1 MWFEQSETETEFEVA
16 ELSKDIAKKRI
27 LIVGAGA
34 VGSYIGGWLAHTGH
48 DVVFADSWAEQ
59 VDAINSDGIR
69 IEGPHEPFVSHPRAF
84 HLHQSQALALEPQF
98 DLAFVA
104 VKAYDTSWAARF
116 AARFVKDDGY
126 FVSSQNCMPDSD
138 LADAVG
144 EKRCIGLI
152 MSSIAV
158 RVGGPGLAQRAGT
171 QRRRDMG
178 HVVFRAGEHDGSD
191 SERIA
196 ELVEILDPIDAG
208 KTTTNLYGERWA
220 KLCQNSMG
228 NPVVGS
234 TLCGTAT
241 IGSSSRGREL
251 QIRLA
256 AESAKVGLALGLDV
270 VNFGGSEP
278 KNWVAASSDGE
289 VYEELDKK
297 MAESAG
303 ASTGDWHPSMGQDV
317 ANGRPSEID
326 FMNGHVLR
334 KGREVGVETP
344 VTASIVEAMR
354 RIDRG
359 ELLPKESNIEMI
371 LSNAG
376 Y

>member
-1 MWFEQSETETEFEVA
+1 MRFEQSEAETEIEEA

-59 VDAINSDGIR
+59 VDTINSEGIR

-116 AARFVKDDGY
+116 AVRFVKDEGY

-196 ELVEILDPIDAG
+196 ELVEILDPIDGG

-241 IGSSSRGREL
+241 IASSSRGREL

-256 AESAKVGLALGLDV
+256 SESAKVGLALGLDV
-270 VNFGGSEP
+270 VDFGGSAP
-278 KNWVAASSDGE
+278 KHWVAASSDGE
-289 VYEELDKK
+289 VYEELDNK

-326 FMNGHVLR
+326 FMNGHVLQ

-359 ELLPKESNIEMI
+359 ELLPQESNIEMI

>member
-1 MWFEQSETETEFEVA
+1 MS
-16 ELSKDIAKKRI
+16 SSNGKKRV

-34 VGSYIGGWLAHTGH
+34 VGGYIGGWLAHTGH

-59 VDAINSDGIR
+59 VDTINADGLR
-69 IEGPHEPFVSHPRAF
+69 VEGPHEAFVSHPRAF
-84 HLHQSQALALEPQF
+84 HLHQSQALALEPKF
-98 DLAFVA
+98 DLAFIA
-104 VKAYDTSWAARF
+104 MKAYDTSWSARF
-116 AARFVKDDGY
+116 AERFVSDDGY
-126 FVSSQNCMPDSD
+126 FVSSQNCMPDLD
-138 LADAVG
+138 MADAVG
-144 EKRCIGLI
+144 ADRCVGLI

-158 RVGGPGLAQRAGT
+158 RVGGPGLVQRAGT
-171 QRRRDMG
+171 KRRRDMG
-178 HVVFRAGEHDGSD
+178 HIVFRAGEHDGTPSK
-191 SERIA
+191 RIA
-196 ELVEILDPIDAG
+196 ELIEMLDPLDGG

-241 IGSSSRGREL
+241 IASSTRGREL

-256 AESAKVGLALGLDV
+256 SESAQVGLALGLEV
-270 VNFGGSEP
+270 VDFGGASP
-278 KNWVAASSDGE
+278 NKWVAASTDGG
-289 VYEELDKK
+289 VYEELDNK

-303 ASTGDWHPSMGQDV
+303 AGTGDWHPSMGQDV

-326 FMNGHVLR
+326 FMNGHVL
-334 KGREVGVETP
+334 KMGRSAGIETP
-344 VTASIVEAMR
+344 VTASIVDAMR
-354 RIDRG
+354 RVDRG
-359 ELLPKESNIEMI
+359 ELVPDERNIEMI

>member
-1 MWFEQSETETEFEVA
+1 MS
-16 ELSKDIAKKRI
+16 SSNGKKRV

-48 DVVFADSWAEQ
+48 DVVFADAWAEQ
-59 VDAINSDGIR
+59 VDTINYSGLR
-69 IEGPHEPFVSHPRAF
+69 VEGPHEPFVSHPRAF
-84 HLHQSQALALEPQF
+84 HQHQSQALALEPEF
-98 DLAFVA
+98 DLAFIA
-104 VKAYDTSWAARF
+104 MKAYDTSWAARF
-116 AARFVKDDGY
+116 AERFVSDEGY
-126 FVSSQNCMPDSD
+126 FVSSQNCMPDLD
-138 LADAVG
+138 MADAVG
-144 EKRCIGLI
+144 AERCVGLI

-158 RVGGPGLAQRAGT
+158 RVGGPGLAQRAGAK
-171 QRRRDMG
+171 RRRDTG
-178 HVVFRAGEHDGSD
+178 HIVFRAGEQDGTP

-196 ELVEILDPIDAG
+196 ELIEMLDPLDGG

-241 IGSSSRGREL
+241 IASSARGREL

-256 AESAKVGLALGLDV
+256 SESAQVGLSLGLDV
-270 VNFGGSEP
+270 VDFGGASP
-278 KNWVAASSDGE
+278 KKWVAATSDGE
-289 VYEELDKK
+289 VYEELDNR

-303 ASTGDWHPSMGQDV
+303 AGTGDWHPSMGQDV

-326 FMNGHVLR
+326 FMNGHVL
-334 KGREVGVETP
+334 KMGRSVGVDTP
-344 VTASIVEAMR
+344 VTASIVDAMR
-354 RIDRG
+354 RVDRG
-359 ELLPKESNIEMI
+359 ELVPNEGNIEMI